1 MRPSES
7 AVAVRR
13 CPAYEPERVYECICS
28 LFDLLGGVERF
39 VRPGMRVLIKPNL
52 IVPKPPSVPA
62 QTHPEV
68 IYAVSR
74 RIVETGAHVL
84 VGDSPAWS
92 DSAGCLKALG
102 VYDRLGSLGV
112 EIVQL
117 NRPVRTRVEGADVGI
132 SRVAFEADAIINLP
146 KLKAHQQL
154 GATFALKNMYGC
166 ICGLGGKEKAYWH
179 FARGHDKE
187 LFCRMVVGVYRKLS
201 PVLTMIDGIVAMEGQ
216 GPINGQPRNVGYL
229 VAGVDPV
236 ACERVC
242 CDMVGFRS
250 AELPLLQTAVKMNI
264 GLPFSKPVEILGDR
278 FDAPACPDFK
288 PATLTP
294 LRFSFGRILKS
305 ISKQIVI
312 LMKSALSSR
321 H

>member
-1 MRPSES
+1 MHPNKN
-7 AVAVRR
+7 AVAVRH
-13 CPAYEPERVYECICS
+13 CQSYDPERVYECVCS
-28 LFDLLGGVERF
+28 LLDHLGGVLRF
-39 VRPGMRVLIKPNL
+39 ARPGMRVLIKPNL

-68 IYAVSR
+68 IYALAR
-74 RIVETGAHVL
+74 RITEAGAHVL

-92 DSAGCLKALG
+92 DTAGCLKALG
-102 VYDRLGSLGV
+102 VYERLCELNV
-112 EIVQL
+112 EIIQL
-117 NRPVRTRVEGADVGI
+117 NRPVKTRIEGADVGI
-132 SRVAFEADAIINLP
+132 SRAALEADAIINVP

-179 FARGHDKE
+179 FARGHDKA
-187 LFCRMVVGVYRKLS
+187 LFCRMVVGVYQKLS
-201 PVLTMIDGIVAMEGQ
+201 PVLTIIDGIVAMEGQ

-242 CDMVGFRS
+242 CDLVGFRP
-250 AELPLLQTAVKMNI
+250 AELPLLQTAVKMNV
-264 GLPFSKPVEILGDR
+264 GLPFSKPVELLGDR
-278 FDAPACPDFK
+278 FDAPVCPDFK

-305 ISKQIVI
+305 ISKQIAI
-312 LMKSALSSR
+312 LMKSAVSSR